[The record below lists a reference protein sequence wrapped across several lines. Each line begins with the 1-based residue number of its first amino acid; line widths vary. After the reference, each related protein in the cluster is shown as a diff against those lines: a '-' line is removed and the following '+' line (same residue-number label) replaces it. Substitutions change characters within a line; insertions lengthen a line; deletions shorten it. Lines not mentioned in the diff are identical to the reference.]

1 MARPTREY
9 LDWLEENNFSPE
21 DEKLILKTATGM
33 TMLWFLLSCIPTVGM
48 FFLPL
53 LINAWT
59 QRKIVK
65 QKSFEPRPGL
75 LYSLFAVVMYISYIL
90 ILPWIFATIAKKRF
104 WGAGL
109 RRLIKKGK
117 VGNGAAAHSVQNENS
132 AELAPSHQPAR
143 KKSSAGIV
151 IAVILVLVLLA
162 VVILLFLPK
171 GSTEAA
177 RPSVDIGDRSWPAV
191 EQDLIQAGI
200 FYTVTYKDDP
210 TKPVN
215 TIISFTQNIDGT
227 EYAFTVVSANTTVP
241 DFSAAASEAELTQL
255 AQNADLTLTLQ
266 YLDDEGN
273 LYDTNPGGE
282 WIGIDSVEPA
292 IGTSLPRGSSVAAT
306 VRIHMEPEITII
318 GQWHNCQHD
327 YSLELSQ
334 LTFNEDGTFSFYS
347 MSYIEVNEPTDLYLY
362 DQYWSGARG
371 SVDFAGTYTLEGDQ
385 VTLTYSLYD
394 FDTDQYFP
402 AGGTYRVQQYDNS
415 LVFTWISG
423 DKDWAFEQHYTAGQ
437 FPEGTNQP
445 ITSATGTW
453 YLFEEPQNPYA
464 DSYFC
469 SFTQLTVNEDGTCD
483 AANLYLERNPYT
495 WSPFS
500 DDYPQYKGI
509 CTFDGSVF
517 DLHYTS
523 TLNIYWET
531 GDYEY
536 VPCDIHIRLTVEM
549 DGAIGNVMDAGDSK
563 IVRIGRLKPY
573 PDPGLWSN
581 FDYDPGRILDQYIY
595 QY

>member
-1 MARPTREY
+1 MARPTGEY
-9 LDWLEENNFSPE
+9 LEWLEKNNFSPE
-21 DEKLILKTATGM
+21 DEKLILKTSTGM
-33 TMLWFLLSCIPTVGM
+33 TFLWFLLSCIPTAGM

-65 QKSFEPRPGL
+65 QKSFEPRPGI
-75 LYSLFAVVMYISYIL
+75 LYSLCAVAMYISYIL
-90 ILPWIFATIAKKRF
+90 IIPWIFAKIAKKRF
-104 WGAGL
+104 WGSGL

-117 VGNGAAAHSVQNENS
+117 VGNGAAACNSETEENS
-132 AELAPSHQPAR
+132 EPVTSRQPAR
-143 KKSSAGIV
+143 KKSGAGIV

-162 VVILLFLPK
+162 VVLLFFRPK

-177 RPSVDIGDRSWPAV
+177 TPTISIDGRSWTVV
-191 EQDLIQAGI
+191 EPELIHSGI
-200 FYTVTYKDDP
+200 YYTVTYKDEP
-210 TKPVN
+210 GKPVN
-215 TIISFTQNIDGT
+215 SIISYTQNIDGT
-227 EYAFTVVSANTTVP
+227 EYAFIVVSPNTTVP
-241 DFSAAASEAELTQL
+241 NLSAATDEAALTQQ

-282 WIGIDSVEPA
+282 WMGIESVDPA
-292 IGTSLPRGSSVAAT
+292 IGSTVARGSSVTAT
-306 VRIHMEPEITII
+306 VRIHIEPEVSIT
-318 GQWHNCQHD
+318 GQWHNCENI

-334 LTFNEDGTFSFYS
+334 LSFQSDGTFSFYS
-347 MSYIEVNEPTDLYLY
+347 MGYIPVNEPTDLYLY

-371 SVDFAGTYTLEGDQ
+371 SVDFAGTYTLDGDL
-385 VTLTYSLYD
+385 VTLSYRIYD
-394 FDTDQYFP
+394 FDTDQYLP
-402 AGGTYRVQQYDNS
+402 AEGTYRVLQYDDS
-415 LVFTWISG
+415 LVFSWVSG
-423 DKDWAFEQHYTAGQ
+423 DEDWAFQQHYTAGAL
-437 FPEGTNQP
+437 PEGTNHP

-453 YLFEEPQNPYA
+453 YLFEEPENPYE

-469 SFTQLTVNEDGTCD
+469 SFTQLTVNSDGTCE
-483 AANLYLERNPYT
+483 AANPYLERNPYT
-495 WSPFS
+495 WAPLS
-500 DDYPQYKGI
+500 DDCPQYIGT

-523 TLNIYWET
+523 TLQINRET
-531 GDYEY
+531 GDHEY

-549 DGAIGNVMDAGDSK
+549 ENAIGNVTDAGDTK

-573 PDPGLWSN
+573 PDPSLWTN
-581 FDYDPGRILDQYIY
+581 FDFDPGRILDQYLY

>member
-1 MARPTREY
+1 MAKPTREY
-9 LDWLEENNFSPE
+9 VEWLEENNFSPE

-33 TMLWFLLSCIPTVGM
+33 TILWFLLSCIPTAGM

-75 LYSLFAVVMYISYIL
+75 LYSIFAVAMYISYIL
-90 ILPWIFATIAKKRF
+90 IIPWIFAKIAKKF
-104 WGAGL
+104 YWGSGL

-117 VGNGAAAHSVQNENS
+117 VGNGAAACHTE
-132 AELAPSHQPAR
+132 AE
-143 KKSSAGIV
+143 KKSESVASQPPAKKKSIAGIV

-162 VVILLFLPK
+162 AIVLFIQPK
-171 GSTEAA
+171 GGSEAA
-177 RPSVDIGDRSWPAV
+177 IPNISIDGRSWTEV
-191 EQDLIQAGI
+191 EPELIQAGVY
-200 FYTVTYKDDP
+200 YTVTYKDDP
-210 TKPVN
+210 SKPIN
-215 TIISFTQNIDGT
+215 SIIGYTQNMDGT
-227 EYAFTVVSANTTVP
+227 EYAFIVVSSNTTVP
-241 DFSAAASEAELTQL
+241 HFSGTSEAELTQQ

-266 YLDDEGN
+266 YLDDDGN
-273 LYDTNPGGE
+273 LHDTNPGGE
-282 WIGIDSVEPA
+282 WMGIESAEPA
-292 IGTSLPRGSSVAAT
+292 IGTSVPRGSSVAVT
-306 VRIHMEPEITII
+306 VCVHIEPEISIT
-318 GQWHNCQHD
+318 GQWHNCD
-327 YSLELSQ
+327 NGYSLELSQ
-334 LTFNEDGTFSFYS
+334 LTFKEDGTFSFYS
-347 MSYIEVNEPTDLYLY
+347 MGYIPVNEPTDLYLY

-371 SVDFAGTYTLEGDQ
+371 STDFTGSYTLEGDQ
-385 VTLTYSLYD
+385 ITLTYSLYD

-402 AGGTYRVQQYDNS
+402 AGGVYRVTQYDNS
-415 LVFTWISG
+415 LVFSWISG
-423 DKDWAFEQHYTAGQ
+423 DEDWAFQQHYTAGL
-437 FPEGTNQP
+437 FPEGTNYP

-453 YLFEEPQNPYA
+453 YLFEEPENPYEG
-464 DSYFC
+464 SYFC
-469 SFTQLTVNEDGTCD
+469 SFTQLTVYNDGTCD
-483 AANLYLERNPYT
+483 AANPYLERNPYT
-495 WSPFS
+495 WAPFS
-500 DDYPQYKGI
+500 DDYPQYKGT

-523 TLNIYWET
+523 TLRIYWET

-549 DGAIGNVMDAGDSK
+549 ENAIGNVTDAGGTK

-581 FDYDPGRILDQYIY
+581 FDFDPGRILDQYIY